1 MNSKQESTFAIIK
14 PESIEKKLVGTII
27 KMIESANLEIAQ
39 MKMIKAD
46 ESVVSKH
53 YYKDDAW
60 CEKVGKN
67 VMESYLK
74 HNKDPK
80 SELGTDDPVAVGR
93 LLLKWVIDHMTSS
106 EIVIMELRGEDAVDK
121 FRVLCGKTT
130 PADAGP
136 DTIRGMLSNDD
147 NDTAALE
154 QRPLL
159 NLLHS
164 SGNKEE
170 ADQELKLWFS

>member
-1 MNSKQESTFAIIK
+1 MNLKLESTFAIIK
-14 PESIEKKLVGTII
+14 PESIGKKLVGTII
-27 KMIESANLEIAQ
+27 NKIESADLEIVQ

-46 ESVVSKH
+46 ERVVSKH

-60 CEKVGKN
+60 CERVGQS
-67 VMESYLK
+67 VMDSYLK

-80 SELGTDDPVAVGR
+80 TELGTDDPIAVGR

-106 EIVIMELRGEDAVDK
+106 EIVIMELRGEEAVDK

-130 PADAGP
+130 PADADP

-170 ADQELKLWFS
+170 AKQELELWFS